1 MKLFQKMLV
10 AGASVSLLA
19 PIAAQA
25 SDVMNL
31 NPSTLDS
38 STFTNNHVEDIANL
52 KSLVKELQSKIE
64 ELDGLQSNQSEF
76 EAGSFSTT
84 TSMDGKAIF
93 WVGGIDGIS
102 DIDDDEDGSLAD
114 EPTDGVQ
121 TGYTYTM
128 NLNTSFSGD
137 DNLYVRLKGGNNG
150 DAWSSKPAGYH
161 ISTKDT
167 DHAMNIDKIW
177 YTFPIGESITAFV
190 GPMIENYYMY
200 VTPSIYKPGA
210 LKAFKLGGNS
220 NFGASTD
227 VGFGFK
233 YEADNGFAIASNVVD
248 KNADSTGFFQN
259 DSVSKWDTQF
269 AYTQPRYHLSLTLSN
284 AQNWT
289 SQLYNATALGEN
301 TATDSMGYAARA
313 YWMPEE
319 TGTAVPEISVGYDV
333 KVWDDAAVGAVD
345 EAASWMIGLT
355 WKDIMRA
362 DDRIGI
368 ALSQPLKATSVA
380 GGGDTGEVDDPLLW
394 EAYYSFKYNDYM
406 TITPAVFGGRDAF
419 QQDDDTFGTV
429 VTTTLK
435 F

>member
-19 PIAAQA
+19 PIAVQA
-25 SDVMNL
+25 SDVMKL

-38 STFTNNHVEDIANL
+38 SSFTNNQVEDIENL
-52 KSLVKELQSKIE
+52 KSIVKELQSKID
-64 ELDGLQSNQSEF
+64 ELDGLQPNQSEF

-93 WVGGIDGIS
+93 WVGGIDGIN

-128 NLNTSFSGD
+128 NLNTSFTGD

-233 YEADNGFAIASNVVD
+233 YEADNGFAIASNIVD

-284 AQNWT
+284 AQLWT
-289 SQLYNATALGEN
+289 SQLYNATALGED
-301 TATDSMGYAARA
+301 TAADSMGYAARA

-319 TGTAVPEISVGYDV
+319 SGTAVPEISVGYDV
-333 KVWDDAAVGAVD
+333 KVWDDAANGAVD
-345 EAASWMIGLT
+345 EAGSWMIGLT

-380 GGGDTGEVDDPLLW
+380 GGGDTDEVDDPLLW

-406 TITPAVFGGRDAF
+406 TITPAVFGGRDSF

>member
-10 AGASVSLLA
+10 AGASLSLLA
-19 PIAAQA
+19 PMAVQA
-25 SDVMNL
+25 SDVMKL

-38 STFTNNHVEDIANL
+38 SSFTNNQVEDIENL
-52 KSLVKELQSKIE
+52 KSIVKELQSKID
-64 ELDGLQSNQSEF
+64 ELDGLQPNQSEF

-93 WVGGIDGIS
+93 WVGGIEGIN

-114 EPTDGVQ
+114 EPSEGVQ

-150 DAWSSKPAGYH
+150 AAWSSKPAGYH

-233 YEADNGFAIASNVVD
+233 YEADNGFAVASNIVD

-284 AQNWT
+284 AQEWT

-301 TATDSMGYAARA
+301 TAADSMGYAARA

-319 TGTAVPEISVGYDV
+319 SGTAVPEISVGYDV
-333 KVWDDAAVGAVD
+333 KVWDDAANGAVD

-355 WKDIMRA
+355 WKDIMSA

-406 TITPAVFGGRDAF
+406 TITPAVFGGRDSF

>member
-1 MKLFQKMLV
+1 MLV
-10 AGASVSLLA
+10 AGATVSLIA

-25 SDVMNL
+25 SDLVDLEEMNSYSRSSKKSL
-31 NPSTLDS
+31 RFDS
-38 STFTNNHVEDIANL
+38 NTFINKVSEDIAT
-52 KSLVKELQSKIE
+52 IE
-64 ELDGLQSNQSEF
+64 TKQNNF
-76 EAGSFSTT
+76 EAGTFSSSTT
-84 TSMDGKAIF
+84 MDGKAVF

-121 TGYTYTM
+121 SGYTYTM
-128 NLNTSFSGD
+128 NLNTSFTGD
-137 DNLYVRLKGGNNG
+137 DNLYVRLKGGENG
-150 DAWSSKPAGYH
+150 DAWASKPAGYH
-161 ISTKDT
+161 IETKDT
-167 DHAMNIDKIW
+167 AHAMNIDKIW
-177 YTFPIGESITAFV
+177 YTVPIGESITAFV

-227 VGFGFK
+227 VGLGFK

-319 TGTAVPEISVGYDV
+319 SGTAVPEISVGYDV
-333 KVWDDAAVGAVD
+333 KSWDNAAVGTVD

-355 WKDIMRA
+355 WKDIVNA

-368 ALSQPLKATSVA
+368 ALSQPLKATSLA
-380 GGGDTGEVDDPLLW
+380 GGGDTNEVDDPLLW

>member
-1 MKLFQKMLV
+1 MKLFQKLLV
-10 AGASVSLLA
+10 AGASASLLA
-19 PIAAQA
+19 PMAVQA
-25 SDVMNL
+25 SDVMKL

-38 STFTNNHVEDIANL
+38 NSFTNNQVEDIENL
-52 KSLVKELQSKIE
+52 KSIVKELQSKID
-64 ELDGLQSNQSEF
+64 ELDGLQPNQSEF

-93 WVGGIDGIS
+93 WVGGIDGIN

-128 NLNTSFSGD
+128 NLNTSFTGD

-233 YEADNGFAIASNVVD
+233 YEADNGFAVASNVVD

-269 AYTQPRYHLSLTLSN
+269 AFTQPRYHLSLTFSN
-284 AQNWT
+284 AQNWS

-301 TATDSMGYAARA
+301 TAADSMGYAARA

-333 KVWDDAAVGAVD
+333 KVWDDAANGAVD
-345 EAASWMIGLT
+345 EAGSWMIGLT

-406 TITPAVFGGRDAF
+406 TITPAVFGGRDSF

>member
-1 MKLFQKMLV
+1 MKLFQKLLV
-10 AGASVSLLA
+10 AGASASLLA
-19 PIAAQA
+19 PMAVQA
-25 SDVMNL
+25 SDVMKL

-38 STFTNNHVEDIANL
+38 SSFTNNQVEDIENL
-52 KSLVKELQSKIE
+52 KSIVKELQSKID
-64 ELDGLQSNQSEF
+64 ELDGLQPNQSEF

-93 WVGGIDGIS
+93 WVGGIDGINE
-102 DIDDDEDGSLAD
+102 IDDDEDGSLAD

-233 YEADNGFAIASNVVD
+233 YEADNGFAIASNIVD

-269 AYTQPRYHLSLTLSN
+269 AYTQDRYHLSLTLSN
-284 AQNWT
+284 AQGWT

-301 TATDSMGYAARA
+301 TAADSMGYAARA

-319 TGTAVPEISVGYDV
+319 SGTAVPEISVGYDV
-333 KVWDDAAVGAVD
+333 KVWDDAANGAVD

-355 WKDIMRA
+355 WKDIMSA

-406 TITPAVFGGRDAF
+406 TITPAVFGGRDSF

>member
-1 MKLFQKMLV
+1 MLV
-10 AGASVSLLA
+10 AGASLSLFV

-25 SDVMNL
+25 SDAVNVEEMN
-31 NPSTLDS
+31 NYARSQKNSSRLDS
-38 STFTNNHVEDIANL
+38 NTFINEISEDIATL
-52 KSLVKELQSKIE
+52 KGRV
-64 ELDGLQSNQSEF
+64 DGLDARHNEF
-76 EAGSFSTT
+76 EAGAFSSSTA
-84 TSMDGKAIF
+84 MDGKAVF

-102 DIDDDEDGSLAD
+102 DIDDDEDGNLV
-114 EPTDGVQ
+114 EEGTDGVQ

-128 NLNTSFSGD
+128 NLNTSFTGD
-137 DNLYVRLKGGNNG
+137 DNLYVRLKAGENG
-150 DAWSSKPAGYH
+150 PAWSSKPAGYH
-161 ISTKDT
+161 IETKDT
-167 DHAMNIDKIW
+167 NNAFNVDKIW
-177 YTFPIGESITAFV
+177 YSFPIGDNITAFA
-190 GPMIENYYMY
+190 GPLIENYYMY

-248 KNADSTGFFQN
+248 KNADSTGFFQD

-269 AYTQPRYHLSLTLSN
+269 AYTQDRYHLSLTVSN

-319 TGTAVPEISVGYDV
+319 SGTAVPEITIGYDV
-333 KVWDDAAVGAVD
+333 KVWDDAAAGTVD
-345 EAASWMIGLT
+345 EADSWMVGLT
-355 WKDIMRA
+355 WKDIA
-362 DDRIGI
+362 QPDDRIGV
-368 ALSQPLKATSVA
+368 ALTQPLKATSMA
-380 GGGDTGEVDDPLLW
+380 GGADTNEVDPLLW
-394 EAYYSFKYNDYM
+394 EAYYSWKVNDSM
-406 TITPAVFGGRDAF
+406 SVTPAVFGGSDPF
-419 QQDDDTFGTV
+419 VEGSDTSGAV
-429 VTTTLK
+429 VTTTFK

>member
-19 PIAAQA
+19 PIASQA
-25 SDVMNL
+25 SDIMNS
-31 NPSTLDS
+31 NPSALDS
-38 STFTNNHVEDIANL
+38 STFTNNQVEDIENL
-52 KSLVKELQSKIE
+52 KSIVKELQSKID
-64 ELDGLQSNQSEF
+64 ELDGLQPNQSQF
-76 EAGSFSTT
+76 EAGSFNTT
-84 TSMDGKAIF
+84 TSMDGKANF
-93 WVGGIDGIS
+93 WVGGIDGIN
-102 DIDDDEDGSLAD
+102 DIDDDEDGTTTD

-137 DNLYVRLKGGNNG
+137 DNLYVRLKGGENG

-161 ISTKDT
+161 IETKDT
-167 DHAMNIDKIW
+167 GHSLNIDKIW

-233 YEADNGFAIASNVVD
+233 YEADNGFAIASNIVD

-284 AQNWT
+284 AQGWT

-301 TATDSMGYAARA
+301 TAADSMGYAARA
-313 YWMPEE
+313 YWMPED
-319 TGTAVPEISVGYDV
+319 TGTAVPEISIGYDV
-333 KVWDDAAVGAVD
+333 KVWDDAAAGAVD

-368 ALSQPLKATSVA
+368 ALSQPLKATSIA

-406 TITPAVFGGRDAF
+406 TITPAVFGGRDSF

-429 VTTTLK
+429 VTTTFK

>member
-1 MKLFQKMLV
+1 MLV

-19 PIAAQA
+19 PMAVQA
-25 SDVMNL
+25 SDVMKL

-38 STFTNNHVEDIANL
+38 SSFTNNQVEDIENL
-52 KSLVKELQSKIE
+52 KSIVKELQSKID
-64 ELDGLQSNQSEF
+64 ELDGLQPNQSEF

-93 WVGGIDGIS
+93 WVGGIDGIN

-233 YEADNGFAIASNVVD
+233 YEADNGFAVASNIVD

-284 AQNWT
+284 AQEWT

-301 TATDSMGYAARA
+301 TAADSMGYAARA

-319 TGTAVPEISVGYDV
+319 SGTAVPEISVGYDL
-333 KVWDDAAVGAVD
+333 KVWDDAANGAVD

-355 WKDIMRA
+355 WKDIMSA

-406 TITPAVFGGRDAF
+406 TITPAVFGGRDSF

>member
-1 MKLFQKMLV
+1 MLV
-10 AGASVSLLA
+10 AGASLSLLA
-19 PIAAQA
+19 PMADQA
-25 SDVMNL
+25 SDVMKL

-38 STFTNNHVEDIANL
+38 SSFTNNQVEDIENL
-52 KSLVKELQSKIE
+52 KSIVKELQSKID
-64 ELDGLQSNQSEF
+64 ELDGLQPNQSEF

-93 WVGGIDGIS
+93 WVGGIDGIN

-114 EPTDGVQ
+114 EPTEGVQ

-150 DAWSSKPAGYH
+150 AAWSSKPAGYH

-233 YEADNGFAIASNVVD
+233 YEADNGFAVASNIVD

-284 AQNWT
+284 AQEWT

-301 TATDSMGYAARA
+301 TAADSMGYAARA

-319 TGTAVPEISVGYDV
+319 SGTAVPEISVGYDV
-333 KVWDDAAVGAVD
+333 KVWDDAANGAVD
-345 EAASWMIGLT
+345 EAGSWMIGLT
-355 WKDIMRA
+355 WKDIMSA

-406 TITPAVFGGRDAF
+406 TITPAVFGGRDSF

>member
-1 MKLFQKMLV
+1 MLV
-10 AGASVSLLA
+10 AGASLSLLA
-19 PIAAQA
+19 PMAVQA
-25 SDVMNL
+25 SDVMKL

-38 STFTNNHVEDIANL
+38 SSFTNNQVEDIENL
-52 KSLVKELQSKIE
+52 KSIVKELQSKID
-64 ELDGLQSNQSEF
+64 ELDGLQPNQSEF

-93 WVGGIDGIS
+93 WVGGIEGIN

-150 DAWSSKPAGYH
+150 AAWSSKPAGYH

-233 YEADNGFAIASNVVD
+233 YEADNGFAVASNIVD

-284 AQNWT
+284 AQEWT

-301 TATDSMGYAARA
+301 TAADSMGYAARA

-319 TGTAVPEISVGYDV
+319 SGTAVPEISVGYDV
-333 KVWDDAAVGAVD
+333 KVWDDAANGAVD

-355 WKDIMRA
+355 WKDIMSA

-406 TITPAVFGGRDAF
+406 TITPAVFGGRDSF